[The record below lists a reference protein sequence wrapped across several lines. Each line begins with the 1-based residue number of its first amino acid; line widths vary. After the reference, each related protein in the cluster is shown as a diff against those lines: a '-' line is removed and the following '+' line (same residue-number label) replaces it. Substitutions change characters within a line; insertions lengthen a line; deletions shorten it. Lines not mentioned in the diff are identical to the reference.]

1 MQPNL
6 AASLAPRTAIRSADL
21 NGHSFKVSHKRG
33 NASIPIYAKTIR
45 VNELQ
50 LLATQLEQL
59 TTANR
64 RKDEFLAI
72 LSHELRSP
80 LASIQYGIG
89 VLRSRN
95 GAELTVQREMHDLI
109 ERQAR
114 QMTLLAAGLLD
125 VGRITSGHLQ
135 VQLDRIDLRAVL
147 AKAIQTLESDFSQ
160 RNQSLITTWP
170 TSTIWVMADA
180 SRLEQ
185 MFINLLA
192 NASKYTDAGGQV
204 SLFLSSHA
212 GHALVRIKDSGIGI
226 AVGVLPH
233 IFDLY
238 VQADATSARSR
249 SGMGIGL
256 ALVRT
261 IVQLHGGSVSAAS
274 AGLGRGSEFTVRL
287 PTSLSAFRRR
297 SAGYSFRAAI

>member
-6 AASLAPRTAIRSADL
+6 AASLAPRTAIRSADP
-21 NGHSFKVSHKRG
+21 NGHSFEVSHKRR
-33 NASIPIYAKTIR
+33 NASVPIHAKAIK
-45 VNELQ
+45 VSELQ

-89 VLRSRN
+89 VLRSRS
-95 GAELTVQREMHDLI
+95 GAELTVQRAMHELI

-114 QMTLLAAGLLD
+114 QMTLLVADLLD

-135 VQLDRIDLRAVL
+135 VQLDRIELRAVL
-147 AKAIQTLESDFSQ
+147 AKAIQTLELDFSQ
-160 RNQSLITTWP
+160 RSQSLITTWP
-170 TSTIWVMADA
+170 TSTICVMADA

-192 NASKYTDAGGQV
+192 NASKYSDAGGQI
-204 SLFLSSHA
+204 SLSLSAHG
-212 GHALVRIKDSGIGI
+212 GHACVRIKDSGIGI
-226 AVGVLPH
+226 AVRVLPH

-256 ALVRT
+256 ALVRA
-261 IVQLHGGSVSAAS
+261 IVQLHGGSVSAES
-274 AGLGRGSEFTVRL
+274 AGLGRGSEFLVRL
-287 PTSLSAFRRR
+287 PAQS
-297 SAGYSFRAAI
+297 